1 VIARTLGQKPCIAL
15 DELRRLK
22 FNHDK

>member
-1 VIARTLGQKPCIAL
+1 MIARTLGQKPCIAL